1 MALLDCLLGNV
12 LILGIF
18 KDVAVSPYYLG
29 LVDKVCSSERV
40 GDLLKEIAKE
50 LRNLKEIPAED
61 LVDKRYEKFRKVG
74 Y

>member
-1 MALLDCLLGNV
+1 
-12 LILGIF
+12 
-18 KDVAVSPYYLG
+18 
-29 LVDKVCSSERV
+29 VCSSERV